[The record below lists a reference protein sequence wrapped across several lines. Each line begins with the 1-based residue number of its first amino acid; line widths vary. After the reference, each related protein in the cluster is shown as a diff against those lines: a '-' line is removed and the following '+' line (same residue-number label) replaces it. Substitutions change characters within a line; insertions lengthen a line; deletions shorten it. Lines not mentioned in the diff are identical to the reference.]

1 MASRKVKKLIKNV
14 NAGMNYY
21 EQNRD
26 RINENVNHAA
36 ASIQGAA
43 QKVRATKQAVANA
56 RAKVTPIAKKKPG
69 VPRNTPVRQ
78 QRQYS

>member
-1 MASRKVKKLIKNV
+1 MKKLIKNV

-26 RINENVNHAA
+26 RINENVNHAT

-56 RAKVTPIAKKKPG
+56 KAKVTPVAKKKPG
-69 VPRNTPVRQ
+69 IPKNPQAR